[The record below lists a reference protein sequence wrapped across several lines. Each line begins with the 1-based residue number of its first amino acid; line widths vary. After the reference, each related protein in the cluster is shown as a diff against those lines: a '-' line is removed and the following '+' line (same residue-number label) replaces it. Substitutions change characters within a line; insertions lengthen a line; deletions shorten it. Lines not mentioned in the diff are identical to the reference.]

1 MKGSVIEQHTVK
13 RPAGSAD
20 NEAERFTNNAM
31 DEALETH
38 EQHLQSIDLLKRL
51 QRVTSHLSNAL
62 TMADIA
68 KVIVEE
74 GAKAL
79 ACSQG
84 VMNVVNGAG
93 DALEPLYFYGY
104 PEEIMAHYRH
114 IPLGFQ
120 SPITDIVHSHEIIFL
135 EDQTAQRKHYPHIA
149 DEWLKAKVVALVA
162 VPLLSEGK
170 VVGTL
175 GYSFPTARRF
185 GVQDKSF
192 LLALAEQCA
201 QAFRRTLVYEA
212 ERAARERY
220 QTLFNAIDEG
230 YCVFEMLFDKAG
242 KPSDYRFL
250 EVNPAFEGQTGLRNA
265 VGKTAKELVPNLEQH
280 WLDVYGNVALT
291 GQALRFEQG
300 STAMGRYFDVY
311 ALRVGGD
318 TSRKVALVFNDI
330 SQRKLIE
337 ENLQRSEAHFRT
349 LAETLPG
356 FVWMDS
362 AGGSN
367 IYMNARWT
375 EFTGQTLE
383 EAREGGWRSVTHPD
397 DIPRIEDRW
406 QHCRATGETYELE
419 IRHRRKD
426 GDYCWFL
433 AKGLPLYDAAGN
445 IVNWVGTSIDITE
458 RKRAEE
464 ALNTTIARFARAEAA
479 AQGFVFE
486 WNIATGVVERS
497 VGVETLL
504 GYTRA
509 ELTASFEAWHTLVHP
524 DDLPKLHQEQRLAL
538 EQGSEYS
545 VEFRVRHKHGH
556 YLYVWDR
563 GQIERDSSGRAL
575 RILGTTVDITERN
588 HNEQALQKANELFER
603 AEVAANG
610 FIYEWE
616 LATGKTTRSPGFS
629 KLLGYPNDE
638 IAATAADWRNLLHPD
653 DLGQVMARSM
663 SVLEQTGHY
672 SAEYRVR
679 HKDGHYLWVW
689 DQGSFHTDSM
699 GNKLIVGSTVD
710 ISTKKLLE
718 QTLRESEDR
727 YRSLVKASTH
737 IVWTTNAEG
746 FNSEPQPGWLEF
758 TGQRWEDEQGYGWLE
773 VIHPEDRERVRASWQ
788 SAIENKTFYF
798 EKERLRHHDGTY
810 HHMEV
815 RAAPVFNDNGTVR
828 EWIGTHTDVT
838 ERVVNERLLTKQT
851 RLLHD
856 QAELLSLTNEAIIVR
871 DGGDRIVSWNK
882 AACDLYD
889 YREEEAIGQ
898 ISHELLQTDFASS
911 RADMETALEE
921 TGFWEGEVTHRR
933 KDGEKIVS
941 LSRQALRRDE
951 AGHPLE
957 IVEVNWDITAR
968 KQVEIE
974 REKLLELTQR
984 SEKEALA
991 LAEIASSFS
1000 LAKPFETNLNSIA
1013 ERLVKAT
1020 DAAACAIE
1028 LFEPDALTLRLSG
1041 SYGYPASA
1049 MEQGLL
1055 QVRQNNVETLS
1066 QRAISKREVVIIRD
1080 YIAWALRDARR
1091 APLHPYIK
1099 DLDWGTAVVVPLPTS
1114 KGQGAV
1120 NVFYPKGTEPTMTD
1134 LLQLSTIVSQITLVV
1149 ENTQLFEE
1157 AQGKAAL
1164 EERQRLARDL
1174 HDSVSQA
1181 LYGISLGAQ
1190 SAKQALHLDVR
1201 EARVDGLERSLD
1213 YLIHM
1218 AETAIAEMKSLIF
1231 ELRPESLAS
1240 EGLVVAL
1247 QKHLRALELRH
1258 GFRLHLTLGQE
1269 PDVPLKVKEMLY
1281 RITQEA
1287 MNNIVK
1293 HARAK
1298 NVWIALETREGE
1310 LELTVRDDGIGF
1322 DTTRDFPGHLGL
1334 RSMHE
1339 RAEAVGA
1346 SYELSSHQQKGTK
1359 IRVTLALPT
1368 L

>member
-1 MKGSVIEQHTVK
+1 MKDAVTEQHTVK
-13 RPAGSAD
+13 RQAGSSED
-20 NEAERFTNNAM
+20 QMGSSVREGQEHSLKSINL
-31 DEALETH
+31 LE
-38 EQHLQSIDLLKRL
+38 RL
-51 QRVTSHLSNAL
+51 QQVTSSLSKAL
-62 TMADIA
+62 TLADVA

-79 ACSQG
+79 SCPQG
-84 VMNVVNGAG
+84 VMNLLGTAG
-93 DALEPLYFYGY
+93 DALEPIYFYGY
-104 PEEIMAHYRH
+104 PEDIMARYSH
-114 IPLGFQ
+114 IPLTFQ
-120 SPITDIVHSHEIIFL
+120 SPITDVVRSRQAIFL
-135 EDQTAQRKHYPHIA
+135 EDQTAQHTHYPHITP
-149 DEWLKAKVVALVA
+149 DWLKSNVVALIA

-170 VVGTL
+170 VVGAL
-175 GYSFPTARRF
+175 GYSFPTPRSF
-185 GVQDKSF
+185 SPQDKSF

-201 QAFRRTLVYEA
+201 LAFQRTLAYEV
-212 ERAARERY
+212 EREGRERY
-220 QTLFNAIDEG
+220 QTLFNSIDEG
-230 YCVFEMLFDKAG
+230 YCVLEMLFDETG
-242 KPSDYRFL
+242 KPRDYRFL
-250 EVNPAFEGQTGLRNA
+250 EVNPVFESQTGLKGA

-280 WLDVYGNVALT
+280 WIDIYGNVALT
-291 GQALRFEQG
+291 GQPLRFEQG
-300 STAMGRYFDVY
+300 SKAMGRYFNVY
-311 ALRVGGD
+311 AVRVGGEE
-318 TSRKVALVFNDI
+318 SRKVVLVFNDI
-330 SQRKLIE
+330 TQRKQAE
-337 ENLQRSEAHFRT
+337 ENLTRSEEHFRT

-362 AGGSN
+362 AGGRN
-367 IYMNARWT
+367 EYMNARWT
-375 EFTGQTLE
+375 EFTGQTLQ
-383 EAREGGWRSVTHPD
+383 EARDGGWREVTHPD
-397 DIPRIEDRW
+397 DIPRIEERW

-419 IRHRRKD
+419 IRHRHKD
-426 GDYCWFL
+426 GHYHWFL
-433 AKGLPLYDAAGN
+433 AKGLPIHDAEHN
-445 IVNWVGTSIDITE
+445 IIKWVGNSVDITQ

-464 ALNTTIARFARAEAA
+464 GLHTTIARFARAEAA

-486 WNIATGVVERS
+486 WDIATGVVERS
-497 VGVETLL
+497 VGVEALL
-504 GYTRA
+504 GYSRA

-538 EQGSEYS
+538 EQDNEYS
-545 VEFRVRHKHGH
+545 VEFQVRHKHGH

-563 GQIERDSSGRAL
+563 GQIERDSSGHAVRV
-575 RILGTTVDITERN
+575 LGTTVDITERK

-610 FIYEWE
+610 FIYEWD

-629 KLLGYPNDE
+629 KLLGYGSEDVPAK
-638 IAATAADWRNLLHPD
+638 AAGWRNLLHPD
-653 DLGQVMARSM
+653 ELAQGMARSM

-689 DQGSFHTDSM
+689 DQGSLSTDSK

-710 ISTKKLLE
+710 ISAKKFLE

-746 FNSEPQPGWLEF
+746 FNTGPQQGWLEF
-758 TGQRWEDEQGYGWLE
+758 TGQRWEDEQGYGWLSA
-773 VIHPEDRERVRASWQ
+773 IHPDDRERVKTSWQ
-788 SAIENKTFYF
+788 RAMATKTFYF
-798 EKERLRHHDGTY
+798 EEERLRHHDGSY

-838 ERVVNERLLTKQT
+838 ERVVNEGILNKQT
-851 RLLHD
+851 RLLRD

-871 DGGDRIVSWNK
+871 DGTDRIVSWNK
-882 AACDLYD
+882 AATDLYG
-889 YREEEAIGQ
+889 YREEEAMGQ
-898 ISHELLQTDFASS
+898 ISHELFQTDFASS
-911 RADMETALEE
+911 RADMETALEQ
-921 TGFWEGEVTHRR
+921 TGFWEGEVTHRH
-933 KDGEKIVS
+933 KDGGKIVL
-941 LSRQALRRDE
+941 LSRQARRRDE

-1020 DAAACAIE
+1020 DAAACAVE
-1028 LFEPDALTLRLSG
+1028 LFEPDAITLRLSG
-1041 SYGYPASA
+1041 SYGYPARA

-1055 QVRQNNVETLS
+1055 QVRQNNIETLS
-1066 QRAISKREVVIIRD
+1066 QRAISKREVVIIPD
-1080 YIAWALRDARR
+1080 YILWALRDARR
-1091 APLHPYIK
+1091 APLHPFLK

-1114 KGQGAV
+1114 KGKGAV

-1134 LLQLSTIVSQITLVV
+1134 LLQLSTIVSQIALVV

-1190 SAKQALHLDVR
+1190 SAKQALHLNVR
-1201 EARVDGLERSLD
+1201 EEREKGLERSLD

-1231 ELRPESLAS
+1231 ELRPESLES

-1258 GFRLHLTLGQE
+1258 SFRLNLTLGQE
-1269 PDVPLKVKEMLY
+1269 PEIPLKSKEVLY

-1293 HARAK
+1293 HAQAK
-1298 NVWIALETREGE
+1298 NVWITLETREGE
-1310 LELTVRDDGIGF
+1310 LELTVTDDGVGF
-1322 DTTRDFPGHLGL
+1322 DTTREFPGHLGL

-1346 SYELSSHQQKGTK
+1346 RYELSSQQQKGTK
-1359 IRVTLALPT
+1359 IKVTLELPT